1 LPSAAGRTILVTG
14 ATSGIGLEAA
24 RALARAGGRVVVAV
38 RDPARGAAVVRE
50 LAAAGGA
57 AELLTIDLASFASVR
72 QAAVELLARHT
83 SLDVLVNNAGVATR
97 RREVTSDGHE
107 RVWQTNFLGA
117 VLLTRLLREALTRAA
132 GARVVNVSSMAHRS
146 GQIAWDDPDLTHG
159 FRPLRAYAQSKLAQV
174 LYTRELA
181 RRQPGWVVTAVHPGG
196 IWTGI
201 WRAAPLPVR
210 LVLRL
215 LLASAA
221 KGAAPVVRL
230 AVAPDA
236 ARSTGKYFNRWKEET
251 PAPQGQDDAAAARLW
266 DLAER
271 ATA

>member
-24 RALARAGGRVVVAV
+24 RALTRTGGRVIVAV
-38 RDPARGAAVVRE
+38 RDPVRGAAVVRE

-57 AELLTIDLASFASVR
+57 PELLVIDLASFASVR
-72 QAAVELLARHT
+72 QAAAQFLEQHR
-83 SLDVLVNNAGVATR
+83 SLDVLVNNAGVVTR
-97 RREVTSDGHE
+97 RREVTADGHE
-107 RVWQTNFLGA
+107 RIWQTNFLGH
-117 VLLTRLLREALTRAA
+117 VLLTRLLRGALARGTSP
-132 GARVVNVSSMAHRS
+132 RVVNVSSMAHRS
-146 GQIAWDDPDLTHG
+146 GQIAWDDPELTHG
-159 FRPLRAYAQSKLAQV
+159 FRPLKAYAQSKLAQV

-181 RRQPGWVVTAVHPGG
+181 RREPGWVVTAVHPGG

-201 WRAAPLPVR
+201 WRAAPLPAR
-210 LVLRL
+210 LLLRL

-230 AVAPDA
+230 AVGPDA
-236 ARSTGKYFNRWKEET
+236 AAATGRYFNRWKEET

-266 DLAER
+266 DLAEH